1 MIEHG
6 FKYFVKRYP
15 NVLSA
20 TGRFMKYPQTHDIE
34 TNVSRVRGKEKERR
48 EGKKETQRRRRRR
61 RFCRPTVVGK

>member
-34 TNVSRVRGKEKERR
+34 TNVSRVRKNAGK
-48 EGKKETQRRRRRR
+48 RRRGGRERKR
-61 RFCRPTVVGK
+61 HRDDDDDDVFVDQL